1 MSSLKSYLAK
11 LEACLGGLPP
21 NARQAVME
29 ELRGHLENRAA
40 VLRAG
45 GLEKEASMS
54 EAIERFGEAGEIGA
68 ALRDVH
74 GRGSWGEA
82 LAGMLPFLVI
92 GLAWTMR
99 VLVGFLPYVW
109 LGYVAFWLFIGGY
122 LALLIGFGVG
132 WVKGFPRWSYP
143 YVGYVLV
150 FTLYFMSV
158 ATPGFRIFN
167 YTFGSNDLWGWRAW
181 IPFSVMAVIALVLTR
196 SVRPLFRLVM
206 GVWQDWTRLSF
217 GLYGIMPLVVIL
229 SFDEVNRRYQLP
241 FLLVLTL
248 VLAGGALAYMRS
260 ARTWRRALALLI
272 GLTLS
277 WAVTTVGTAIYWDGR
292 LEPWMRGEPDH
303 WYEIVGRSAIAG
315 TVLVA
320 LLLAPALLG
329 LLRRSIRFIRAA

>member
-1 MSSLKSYLAK
+1 
-11 LEACLGGLPP
+11 
-21 NARQAVME
+21 ME
-29 ELRGHLENRAA
+29 ELRGHLEDRAA
-40 VLRAG
+40 ALQTD
-45 GLEKEASMS
+45 GLGKEASMS
-54 EAIERFGEAGEIGA
+54 EAIERFGEAREVGA

-82 LAGMLPFLVI
+82 LAGMVPFLVI

-99 VLVGFLPYVW
+99 ALVGERPYVW

-122 LALLIGFGVG
+122 LALLVGFGVS

-150 FTLYFMSV
+150 FTLYFMRV
-158 ATPGFRIFN
+158 ATPGLRIFN
-167 YTFGSNDLWGWRAW
+167 YSFGSNDLWGWRAW
-181 IPFSVMAVIALVLTR
+181 IPFLVIAVIVLLLTR
-196 SVRPLFRLVM
+196 SVRPLFRL
-206 GVWQDWTRLSF
+206 GTGIWQDWTRLSF
-217 GLYGIMPLVVIL
+217 GLYGIMPLVVVM
-229 SFDEVNRRYQLP
+229 SFDEVNKGYQLP
-241 FLLVLTL
+241 FMLVLTL

-260 ARTWRRALALLI
+260 ARTWQRALALLI
-272 GLTLS
+272 GLILS

-292 LEPWMRGEPDH
+292 LEPWMRGEPDR

-320 LLLAPALLG
+320 LMFTPALLG